1 MHTVDLLRKHMFAIF
16 EHSRERFSEIL
27 RMHRMVVRLLLYELG
42 RHVEWSTLD
51 GRENLEGHF
60 ALRKSHGGFFA
71 PEPPEIAPQD
81 SEMATTYKIT
91 RLPNICPHANGTAST
106 ILKTRAFREERHGH

>member
-60 ALRKSHGGFFA
+60 ALRKGQGGFF
-71 PEPPEIAPQD
+71 
-81 SEMATTYKIT
+81 
-91 RLPNICPHANGTAST
+91 
-106 ILKTRAFREERHGH
+106 